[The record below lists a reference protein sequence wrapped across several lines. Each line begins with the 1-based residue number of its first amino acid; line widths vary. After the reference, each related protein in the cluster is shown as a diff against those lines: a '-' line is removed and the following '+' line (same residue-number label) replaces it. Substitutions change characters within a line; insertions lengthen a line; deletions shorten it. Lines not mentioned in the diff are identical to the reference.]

1 MAYDYRKLRGRIREV
16 CGTETKFA
24 NQLGIIRVSL
34 SKRLNCELE
43 FSQDEIRRSC
53 EILGIEPSCIS
64 SYFFKTKV

>member
-24 NQLGIIRVSL
+24 DDLGISRVSL

-53 EILGIEPSCIS
+53 EILKINPEHIS
-64 SYFFKTKV
+64 SYFFRVKV